1 MVKVSRRCCNKPVQY
16 APMPMPTQGGNCIC
30 NFPTLII
37 LILIVLQFSRQNKKR
52 YDDDGEYGD
61 RHGNVV
67 DNGILFIIAL
77 FYLSC
82 AGCGKGCGS
91 Y

>member
-1 MVKVSRRCCNKPVQY
+1 MSRKCASTCSGHS
-16 APMPMPTQGGNCIC
+16 TGFLGGFGQGSNCIC

-37 LILIVLQFSRQNKKR
+37 LILIVLQFSKR
-52 YDDDGEYGD
+52 DKDHG
-61 RHGNVV
+61 RHEDKLV

-82 AGCGKGCGS
+82 AGCGKGS
-91 Y
+91 SVY